1 VDVKW
6 KRHNYPRMI
15 MARDKALGK
24 VVVITGVARGLGR
37 ALAEG
42 MAAKGHRVVGCS
54 RSEKKIAELEK
65 ALGRSHSF
73 SVVDVRD
80 DDAVREWAAAVIREY
95 GAPDLLLNNAAVIN
109 KNKFLWDVS
118 AAEFDLVIDTNIKG
132 VTNVIRHFLPSMA
145 RKQSGVIVNFSSGWG
160 RSASPEV
167 APYCATKWA
176 IEGLTQSLAQELPEG
191 MAAVPFNPGIINT
204 QMLRSCFGPS
214 AADFISPKEWAETA
228 IPFLLGLRAGHNGQS
243 LTAP

>member
-1 VDVKW
+1 
-6 KRHNYPRMI
+6 
-15 MARDKALGK
+15 MARDNAAVRLVG
-24 VVVITGVARGLGR
+24 ITGGARGLGR

-42 MAAKGHRVVGCS
+42 FAAEGHQVVGCS
-54 RSEKKIAELEK
+54 RSKNKIAELGK
-65 ALGRSHSF
+65 ALGHSHSF

-80 DDAVREWAAAVIREY
+80 DDAVRDWASTAIKEA

-109 KNKFLWDVS
+109 KSKFLWDVS
-118 AAEFDLVIDTNIKG
+118 ATEFDVVIDTNIKG

-145 RKQSGVIVNFSSGWG
+145 REQSGVIVNFSSGWG

-176 IEGLTQSLAQELPEG
+176 VEGLTQSLAQELPEG

-214 AADFISPKEWAETA
+214 ASDFLSPTEWAEAT
-228 IPFLLGLRAGHNGQS
+228 IPFLLNLGAQHNGQS

>member
-42 MAAKGHRVVGCS
+42 MASKGHRVVGCS

-228 IPFLLGLRAGHNGQS
+228 IPFLLSLGAGHNGQS